1 MHDMPMLNME
11 ALRDACREVAKST
24 LWQTPEPYDIDDII
38 DSDQIAG
45 TVEAYVAE
53 AKQRAQDLAEGG
65 HDPNIVTRAVV
76 YLAHEHAIPPMK
88 DDVRWFRD
96 ALDLL
101 VRLVSP
107 LSHPSR
113 AAASFMED
121 LDAAGR
127 RYRQEADEGSAS
139 PG

>member
-1 MHDMPMLNME
+1 MHKNPMLDLG
-11 ALRDACREVAKST
+11 ALHAACREVAKST
-24 LWQTPEPYDIDDII
+24 LWQTPEPYDIRDII

-45 TVEAYVAE
+45 TVEAYLAE
-53 AKQRAQDLAEGG
+53 ARQRAHDLAEEGY
-65 HDPNIVTRAVV
+65 DPNIVTRAVE

-96 ALDLL
+96 ALDVL

-107 LSHPSR
+107 ISHPR
-113 AAASFMED
+113 RGAELFMHD
-121 LDAAGR
+121 LDSAIR
-127 RYRQEADEGSAS
+127 RYKQEDDEGPTP